1 MLNTFRLKSHLK
13 QRSYVACKDQTR
25 RPRILMLCLYYIWWA
40 ILVTMPGFHIKNH
53 IEKMGQTHCEDVE
66 WRDLC
71 QSQGTTAV
79 DKSLKALVISSIKR
93 MRMIDSAGASA
104 GQVCVCVCVCV
115 CPLPWR
121 RSCICPREQPPRLSA
136 TGAAGWTLA
145 RKRLS
150 FAGNSAVA
158 YSSLNLL
165 LQTDRQT
172 DGDVSDRHLIICSTD
187 DWKIQN
193 YWKKSNNKQRLF
205 HRHSI
210 KTSEVNTSTSIVLRY
225 HIERLLETVKT
236 PKIFSIYLILNCG
249 QLMIFNN
256 VGNQKVDGSH
266 WLA

>member
-1 MLNTFRLKSHLK
+1 MLNTFRLKSDLK

-25 RPRILMLCLYYIWWA
+25 RTRILMLCLYYIWWA

-53 IEKMGQTHCEDVE
+53 IEKMSQTHCEDVE
-66 WRDLC
+66 WCDLC

-121 RSCICPREQPPRLSA
+121 RSCICPRERPPRLSA

-172 DGDVSDRHLIICSTD
+172 ETYQTD
-187 DWKIQN
+187 IWL
-193 YWKKSNNKQRLF
+193 SA
-205 HRHSI
+205 
-210 KTSEVNTSTSIVLRY
+210 
-225 HIERLLETVKT
+225 
-236 PKIFSIYLILNCG
+236 P
-249 QLMIFNN
+249 LMIEKSKTIGKSQTINKDYFTDI
-256 VGNQKVDGSH
+256 VSKLQKSIPAPV
-266 WLA
+266 